1 MKNILLTI
9 FTFFLLSFSLYAQKS
24 IDDSFSQ
31 KKMQKDLKLFKNIR
45 EKANSGLY
53 KYRSKNEIDSIYRWA
68 ENQIEKSSTYR
79 DFYNIIWELTDFEG
93 SLHNGLSL
101 PEKIY
106 ASITAETTGYFPFP
120 VKLIEGKLRMNM
132 DSAKIPLGAEI
143 ISINQMSIEDILPNL
158 YKYYT
163 TDGFNKTGKV
173 IGINGSF
180 SYYYRLYYGKQKQFL
195 VTYKTAKSDEILTQ
209 TIQSVSYKKR
219 RRNFVEKRHSFFYDK
234 NSYSNIKEDESYYFE
249 WLENDIAKLTINTF
263 LIGGHAKDPIHIR
276 YTEFLDS
283 VFTLL
288 KEKDVKN
295 LIVDVRNNGGGTDP
309 NDLVTY
315 SYLSSRN
322 FMENKQAWVSFNKI
336 PYLRYIK
343 GIVPFYLKPIAKIIY
358 TKQLREEFPIGK
370 DGKYY
375 QDSASSDHQ
384 IWTPNKNAFTGQVYL
399 MITPRVAS
407 AGSLFAAM
415 SASEKNTIV
424 VGEETQGGYYGHNG
438 HTSVSY
444 TLPKSKL
451 ETFFSIVN
459 LEQDVPKKAN
469 QPVGSGIRPDY
480 EISQS
485 YEDFIKNEDTQL
497 NYVLE
502 LIEKK

>member
-68 ENQIEKSSTYR
+68 ESQIEKSSTYR

-93 SLHNGLSL
+93 SLHNGLNL
-101 PEKIY
+101 PAKIY
-106 ASITAETTGYFPFP
+106 ASIKAEKTGYFPFP
-120 VKLIEGKLRMNM
+120 VKLIEGKLRINMN
-132 DSAKIPLGAEI
+132 STKIPLGVEI
-143 ISINQMSIEDILPNL
+143 ISINNTSIKDILPNL
-158 YKYYT
+158 HKYYT
-163 TDGFNKTGKV
+163 TDGFNKTGKT
-173 IGINGSF
+173 IGINGRF
-180 SYYYRLYYGKQKQFL
+180 SYYYRLHYGKQKQFL
-195 VTYKTAKSDEILTQ
+195 VTYKTEKSNEVLTQ
-209 TIQSVSYKKR
+209 TIQSVSYAKYKKD
-219 RRNFVEKRHSFFYDK
+219 FIEKRHSLPYDR
-234 NSYSNIKEDESYYFE
+234 NSYLSEEEDKPYSFE
-249 WLENDIAKLTINTF
+249 MLENDIAKLTINTF
-263 LIGGHAKDPIHIR
+263 SIGGHAKDPIHIR

-283 VFTLL
+283 VFILL

-295 LIVDVRNNGGGTDP
+295 LIVDVRHNGGGTDP

-322 FMENKQAWVSFNKI
+322 FRENKQAWVSFNKI

-343 GIVPFYLKPIAKIIY
+343 GVVPFYLKPIAKIVY
-358 TKQLREEFPIGK
+358 TKQLREEFPIEK
-370 DGKYY
+370 EGKYY
-375 QDSASSDHQ
+375 QDSTSADHKVR
-384 IWTPNKNAFTGQVYL
+384 TPNKNAFTGQVYL

-459 LEQDVPKKAN
+459 LEQDVPNKEN
-469 QPVGSGIRPDY
+469 QPLGSGVKPNY
-480 EISQS
+480 EVVQS

-502 LIEKK
+502 LIKNK